1 MTMQEDTRDR
11 VITVESDLRHLT
23 KTVDVM
29 DEKLTEIHEL
39 VMQGRG
45 IRWFLVAAAGV
56 GGFIAG
62 AVGFIWPWLH
72 K

>member
-1 MTMQEDTRDR
+1 MTTQEDTRDR
-11 VITVESDLRHLT
+11 VITVEADLRHLQ
-23 KTVDVM
+23 KTVEDM
-29 DEKLTEIHEL
+29 DEKLTEIHTL
-39 VMQGRG
+39 VIQGKG